1 MATASPA
8 PTSATAIISISAS
21 VSGPRVPARTN
32 SATSWTICSRPSRTV
47 CANAWELVAW
57 VYITIHD
64 ARLASI

>member
-1 MATASPA
+1 M
-8 PTSATAIISISAS
+8 
-21 VSGPRVPARTN
+21 PARTN